1 MITLIILLA
10 VFLVAL
16 LFNKI
21 RRKNPV
27 SVAQAGR
34 IAMGAM
40 LLFTGTSHF
49 YLSKGMVL
57 MMPDFLPAKLALVY
71 LTGVLEIF
79 LGLGLLFEKTR
90 KISSLLLILFL
101 IAILPANIVAAIKQV
116 NIQTAD
122 FTGPG
127 LSYLWFRIPLQ
138 VLFIGWVYI
147 FGWRGISKFVNSS
160 SVKEA
165 AVV

>member
-1 MITLIILLA
+1 MITLIILLV
-10 VFLVAL
+10 VFLIAL

-49 YLSKGMVL
+49 FLSKGMAL
-57 MMPDFLPAKLALVY
+57 MMPDFLPAKLAWVY
-71 LTGVLEIF
+71 LTGVMEIF

-90 KISSLLLILFL
+90 KVSSLLLILFL
-101 IAILPANIVAAIKQV
+101 IAILPANIFAAIKQV
-116 NIQTAD
+116 NIQNAD

-138 VLFIGWVYI
+138 VFFIGWVYI
-147 FGWRGISKFVNSS
+147 FGWRGISKFANSS